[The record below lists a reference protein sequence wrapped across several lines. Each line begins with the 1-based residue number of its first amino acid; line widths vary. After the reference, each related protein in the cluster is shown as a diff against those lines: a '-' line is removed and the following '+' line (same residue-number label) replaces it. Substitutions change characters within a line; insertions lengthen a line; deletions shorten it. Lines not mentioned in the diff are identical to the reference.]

1 MAIPKNRNNIYQIH
15 GLQVWEDWP
24 CQIIQSLWASL
35 IVCIPDCSWWLLNGA
50 PGNSSDSVHFSGIT
64 LRGLWLMGISKIIK
78 AIYDNSTANMG
89 FPGGSSGK
97 EPTCPSRRHKRCEF
111 NPWVRKIPWKRA
123 WQLTSVFLPGELY
136 GQRTLAATV
145 HRVTKSHKWLS
156 LKQLSMHSQYNTQWW
171 KAESLSAKI
180 WNKSRMPHLQHISS
194 I

>member
-1 MAIPKNRNNIYQIH
+1 MLAELKFIYITPSEREMVASWFISQPHPFLLTFKHGAQILPFC
-15 GLQVWEDWP
+15 GQFFVVVL
-24 CQIIQSLWASL
+24 
-35 IVCIPDCSWWLLNGA
+35 
-50 PGNSSDSVHFSGIT
+50 
-64 LRGLWLMGISKIIK
+64 K

-89 FPGGSSGK
+89 FPGGTSGK